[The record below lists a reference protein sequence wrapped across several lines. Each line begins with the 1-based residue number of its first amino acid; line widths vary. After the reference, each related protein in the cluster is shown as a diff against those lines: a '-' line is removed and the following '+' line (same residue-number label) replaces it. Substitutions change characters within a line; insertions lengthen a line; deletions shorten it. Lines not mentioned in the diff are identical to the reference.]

1 MDLLYQRYASP
12 FSFIDGM
19 ILSGRFDEFVASLW
33 NTANKEKDEET
44 RWQYFLHKVFE
55 GSFEDFNNTLK
66 DNSEHQ
72 NMSERTIET
81 TMKHSMSILQNF
93 NPERA
98 VNENGLIQTS
108 GNDSR

>member
-12 FSFIDGM
+12 FSFINGM
-19 ILSGRFDEFVASLW
+19 IQTGRFDEFVSDLW
-33 NTANKEKDEET
+33 NTAHKEKDEEV

-55 GSFEDFNNTLK
+55 GSFEEFTEGLK
-66 DNSEHQ
+66 QNSEHHHL
-72 NMSERTIET
+72 SERTIET

-98 VNENGLIQTS
+98 VNENGLVQTS
-108 GNDSR
+108 GNDSG